1 MDREKM
7 DEFFTKLL
15 GPNKGAG
22 QGYKPGWT
30 HCDIARTT
38 GGHLL
43 TFHYRGSSCDYKR
56 KFSLTEM
63 QGKDVLPVLFPQAF
77 RRGDVEVLL
86 AKELKR
92 TQEELVDAQAVAAA
106 STRYGARMLEE
117 KDAARKEL
125 EEAPNT
131 PHPANRLYQAIVKA
145 VEPFFSKEEER
156 SLEWDVL
163 PGALAR
169 RFTEMR
175 KDQGLLAELLHI
187 LSKELTTSEGA
198 VQVAQRII
206 AERNQAQNR
215 IEELLAQ
222 LPEGMKHCTLFT
234 TQCAVGHTQLTA
246 KNWVQH
252 ERCPWCEIKGLQAQV
267 QELQSRNDLHQ
278 RDDCAD
284 LPEHTACTTG
294 KVEITHSME
303 TPMERLR
310 AWFGTY
316 HGEEGE
322 PLQEDM
328 RAVCAMAEELVRAR
342 VAMSDLGVE
351 SSALP
356 NLITYLKK
364 SRTELEELCKEHYQ
378 KAESAFNRGLDA
390 APQEDRKR
398 AEKAEDMIAAIRGV
412 MGQPKDDQTPEDVW
426 VKIYYDKLRGAAEI
440 ALSSSKRRAEQRDA
454 LAKELRDVRKMARSW
469 IKMSNQLTDTRLY
482 RWALQEGA
490 PAPEEKEQTAQ
501 VIPNPFPNPVTYTA
515 KGWVEV
521 EVWQRN
527 FNSTMFL
534 LSLKRTLK
542 EGDTVTI
549 HYDKGVAEVEIKET
563 HLPPA
568 PPDGGKCADNSCN
581 GFGCPNCDR
590 ALCRNGDDPCDDH
603 PCGND

>member
-206 AERNQAQNR
+206 AERNRAQS
-215 IEELLAQ
+215 LLLGDMAAILQ
-222 LPEGMKHCTLFT
+222 HRLEARRKG
-234 TQCAVGHTQLTA
+234 QIVGD
-246 KNWVQH
+246 
-252 ERCPWCEIKGLQAQV
+252 P
-267 QELQSRNDLHQ
+267 HQ

-284 LPEHTACTTG
+284 LPEHDACTTG

-378 KAESAFNRGLDA
+378 KAESAFNRGMDA

-440 ALSSSKRRAEQRDA
+440 ALSSAKRRGEQRDQA
-454 LAKELRDVRKMARSW
+454 LPRNSG
-469 IKMSNQLTDTRLY
+469 TCG
-482 RWALQEGA
+482 RWPGA
-490 PAPEEKEQTAQ
+490 
-501 VIPNPFPNPVTYTA
+501 
-515 KGWVEV
+515 GS
-521 EVWQRN
+521 R
-527 FNSTMFL
+527 
-534 LSLKRTLK
+534 
-542 EGDTVTI
+542 
-549 HYDKGVAEVEIKET
+549 
-563 HLPPA
+563 
-568 PPDGGKCADNSCN
+568 
-581 GFGCPNCDR
+581 
-590 ALCRNGDDPCDDH
+590 
-603 PCGND
+603 